1 MKSFDVVIAGGGLA
15 GLGLARQLQMSTP
28 ELSIAVIEKQ
38 QFPRPR
44 AIAKVGESTVDIGS
58 HYLIKHLELGE
69 HLEQAHLKKFGIRM
83 FFGEAASDFAQ
94 QDELGVSQTFGIPT
108 YQIDRGDIE
117 NHLAEQLQ
125 AKGVTIIESAQ
136 VSELRINEPHSSSG
150 TQKTIALNTANG
162 AQTLS
167 AKWVVD
173 AAGRAS
179 LLKNHLGLAAQNAHK
194 SNAIWFRVDR
204 RIELDDWTANPAWQ
218 ARCTPRNTRW
228 LSTNHLMG
236 PGYWVWVIPLA
247 SGVTSIGIVM
257 DDIAFNAS
265 NITSQESAMRWLHK
279 NQRRCAEAIGDAHFM
294 DFVILKDYSY
304 DCKQMFSDQ
313 GWALTG
319 EAGMFADP
327 FYSPGTDFIA
337 FGNGFITELIRAQM
351 RGEDIRFKAL
361 LSEKLFQSIY
371 TNTLSLYQGQ
381 YGGFGDRVMM
391 GLKLLWDYSYYWG
404 VLSLLYFGDVLVNLD
419 SIRSF
424 TPALQTAKELNQ
436 QVQQLFRTRALQR
449 LVLANRGVFLDQY
462 QVPCLQHFNQVL
474 MQLSAPNHGGLNIA
488 TQLQENMTIITQVA
502 AAVTDMLSESPST
515 TISDSERDILGDYR
529 MKVLG

>member
-1 MKSFDVVIAGGGLA
+1 
-15 GLGLARQLQMSTP
+15 
-28 ELSIAVIEKQ
+28 
-38 QFPRPR
+38 
-44 AIAKVGESTVDIGS
+44 
-58 HYLIKHLELGE
+58 LIKHLELGE

-83 FFGEAASDFAQ
+83 FFGDAAPDFAQ

-136 VSELRINEPHSSSG
+136 VSELAINEPHSSSG

-167 AKWVVD
+167 AKWLVD

-337 FGNGFITELIRAQM
+337 FGNGFITELIRAQI

-436 QVQQLFRTRALQR
+436 QVQQQFRTRALQR

>member
-1 MKSFDVVIAGGGLA
+1 MKAFDVVIAGGGLA
-15 GLGLARQLQMSTP
+15 GLGLARQLQISSP

-38 QFPRPR
+38 KFPRPR

-58 HYLIKHLELGE
+58 HYLVKHLGLAD

-83 FFGEAASDFAQ
+83 FFGETAPDFAQ

-117 NHLAEQLQ
+117 NHLAQQLQ

-136 VSELRINEPHSSSG
+136 VSALDTSG
-150 TQKTIALNTANG
+150 AQKTIELNTANG
-162 AQTLS
+162 PQSLS
-167 AKWVVD
+167 ANWLVD

-179 LLKNHLGLAAQNAHK
+179 LLKNHLGLAAKNAHK
-194 SNAIWFRVDR
+194 SNAIWFRIDR
-204 RIELDDWTANPAWQ
+204 RIELDDWTTNPDWQ
-218 ARCTPRNTRW
+218 ARCTPRHKRW

-247 SGVTSIGIVM
+247 SGITSIGIVM
-257 DDIAFNAS
+257 DDIAFNS
-265 NITSQESAMRWLHK
+265 SKITSQQSALRWLYQH
-279 NQRRCAEAIGDAHFM
+279 QRRCAEAIGDAHFM
-294 DFVILKDYSY
+294 DFVILRDYSY

-313 GWALTG
+313 GWAITG

-337 FGNGFITELIRAQM
+337 FGNGFITEIIHAQL
-351 RGEDIRFKAL
+351 RGEDIRFKAQ
-361 LSEKLFQSIY
+361 LSEKLFNSIY

-419 SIRSF
+419 GIRSF
-424 TPALQTAKELNQ
+424 GPTLQKVKMLNQ
-436 QVQQLFRTRALQR
+436 QVQELFRTRALQR
-449 LVLANRGVFLDQY
+449 LVLGNRGVFLDQY
-462 QVPCLQHFNQVL
+462 QIPCLQHFNAVL
-474 MQLSAPNHGGLNIA
+474 MQLSAPDHSNLNIA
-488 TQLQENMTIITQVA
+488 TQLQENMVIITQVA
-502 AAVTDMLSESPST
+502 SAVTDMLSASPAK
-515 TISDSERDILGDYR
+515 TISDSERDILGEYR
-529 MKVLG
+529 LKILG